1 MAWTENTILRLRVL
15 WHQGLSCSQVA
26 DKLNLQFG
34 TSFTRNSVIGK
45 IHRLGDELSRVARVS
60 AVYEPEEKTKVP
72 RPKRTQM
79 KRKRPKWNPEAAEL
93 ESTAQPYVES
103 TPMSDLEI
111 PLEQRK
117 TLMELTSGDCR
128 WPVGDP
134 CTADFFFCGGQ
145 RKNGLPYCA
154 GHCARG
160 FNGAPQR
167 TRSKAAI
174 EMQRRAMLRRF
185 GKTEGSWQIL
195 DANP

>member
-1 MAWTENTILRLRVL
+1 MAWTDERIALLKKRWNE
-15 WHQGLSCSQVA
+15 G
-26 DKLNLQFG
+26 D
-34 TSFTRNSVIGK
+34 SFSEIAAELGDVSRNACIGK
-45 IHRLGDELSRVARVS
+45 IHRLGMGETPTYAVRREPKRVAP
-60 AVYEPEEKTKVP
+60 PEKKTP

-134 CTADFFFCGGQ
+134 CTADFFFCGAD
-145 RKNGLPYCA
+145 RNGSLPYCV
-154 GHCARG
+154 GHCLRA

-167 TRSKAAI
+167 TRSEAAI
-174 EMQRRAMLRRF
+174 EQQRRAMLRRF
-185 GKTEGSWQIL
+185 GKTEGSSKIL
-195 DANP
+195 DGAV